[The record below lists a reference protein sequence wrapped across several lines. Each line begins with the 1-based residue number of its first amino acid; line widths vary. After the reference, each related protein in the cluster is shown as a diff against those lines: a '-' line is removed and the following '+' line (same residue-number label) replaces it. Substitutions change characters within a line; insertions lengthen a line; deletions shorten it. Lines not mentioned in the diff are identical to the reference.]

1 MEREP
6 EQQPAGDREGRGFPS
21 AFLLGLLVVF
31 VIFGSIVLLSR
42 YSHSRQAAR
51 ASAKLPFGAA
61 EQAYAKDIQ
70 FGNIE
75 MARARNLLNQEFTYV
90 GGVIANS
97 GPRTVRA
104 LTVVIEFRDPFNQV
118 VLRDTEQLITTANAP
133 LGAGQ
138 NRNFEV
144 TLDQVPAEWNQQ
156 DPSFRITGLLL
167 E

>member
-1 MEREP
+1 MEPESTPTPSSERES
-6 EQQPAGDREGRGFPS
+6 RSFPL
-21 AFLLGLLVVF
+21 AFLAGLLVVF
-31 VIFGSIVLLSR
+31 IVFGSIVLISR

-51 ASAKLPFGAA
+51 VSAKLPFGAA
-61 EQAYAKDIQ
+61 EQAYAKNIQ

-75 MARARNLLNQEFTYV
+75 MARARNLLDQEFTYV
-90 GGVIANS
+90 GGVITNA
-97 GPRTVRA
+97 GPRTIRA

-118 VLRDTEQLITTANAP
+118 VLRDTEQLITRANAP
-133 LGAGQ
+133 LAAGQ

-144 TLDQVPAEWNQQ
+144 TLDEVPAEWNQQ